1 MKYRDMNGTATQT
14 ERADARQVQNN
25 AGGFVYEVS
34 AADRLRRFLVLG
46 TEGGTF
52 YASQRDLTRENTHFL
67 AEYASKSPFEFMNVL
82 VDVNANN
89 SAPRHS
95 TVLYALATLW
105 RLTPDPLVK
114 VEIKARFPEFVR
126 TGTHLFEFT
135 DYVTAYTK
143 GSRGLRSMLA
153 KWYTDKTVDDL
164 AYQVLK
170 YRQRGGW
177 SHKDVLSL
185 AHPKTEGKQNLVL
198 NYAVNGPTPEN
209 LGAAQILGQFERVKA
224 KNLSPQEATLLSWE
238 MLPTEALK
246 DPGVW
251 RALISQKRLPYTA
264 MMRNLG
270 RMTALDM
277 FTATKAGTEAQREV
291 IRRLTTPESVQ
302 GSRVHPFSLLLAL
315 KTYSEGSG
323 FRGSL
328 TWTPKQPIVDA
339 LDEAFRL
346 AFGNVESTGK
356 RVCLALDIS
365 GSMGMY
371 KLMNTNV
378 SAREASAAMAM
389 TTLSGDP
396 NTTDTVAFTSRGWTA
411 PTSRRFAWGGR
422 DGIEEVSLSARRR
435 LDDNVRTISNLPMGG
450 TDCALPMLW
459 AQDQGRKY
467 DAFVVYTD
475 SETWAGKVQ
484 PMDALRDYRRKVNP
498 EARLIVVGMTST
510 GFTIADPQDRGSLD
524 VIGFDASAPRIISDF
539 IAGKF

>member
-1 MKYRDMNGTATQT
+1 MKYRDMSGKPTQT
-14 ERADARQVQNN
+14 ERADNRQTENH

-34 AADRLRRFLVLG
+34 DADRLRRFLILG

-52 YASQRDLTRENTHFL
+52 YASQRDLTRENTSFL
-67 AEYASKSPFEFMNVL
+67 TEYASKDPFGFMNVL

-89 SAPRHS
+89 SAPRYS

-153 KWYTDKTVDDL
+153 KWYTDKSVDDL

-177 SHKDVLSL
+177 THKDVLSL
-185 AHPKTEGKQNLVL
+185 GHPKTESVALNHVL
-198 NYAVNGPTPEN
+198 NYAVKGPTPDN
-209 LGAAQILGQFERVKA
+209 VGVAPILGQFEDVKSGELDPKKA
-224 KNLSPQEATLLSWE
+224 SLLSWE
-238 MLPTEALK
+238 MLPTDTLK
-246 DPGVW
+246 DPKVW
-251 RALISQKRLPYTA
+251 RALITGKRLPYTA
-264 MMRNLG
+264 FMRNLG
-270 RMTALDM
+270 RMTALGVFEEPKM
-277 FTATKAGTEAQREV
+277 ISHAV
-291 IRRLTTPESVQ
+291 TTLADLENVKR
-302 GSRVHPFSLLLAL
+302 SRVHPFSLLLAL
-315 KTYSEGSG
+315 KTYSDGGG

-328 TWTPKQPIVDA
+328 SWTPRQAIVDA
-339 LDEAFRL
+339 LDEAFRI

-365 GSMGMY
+365 GSMGVY

-389 TTLSGDP
+389 ATLSADP
-396 NTTDTVAFTSRGWTA
+396 STTDTVAFTSRGWTA
-411 PTSRRFAWGGR
+411 PHSRRAIWGGV
-422 DGIEEVSLSARRR
+422 DGIEEISLSPRRR
-435 LDDNVRTISNLPMGG
+435 LDDNVRTVSNLPMGG

-459 AQDQGRKY
+459 AQDQGRSY

-475 SETWAGKVQ
+475 SETWAGKGQ
-484 PMDALRDYRRKVNP
+484 PMDALREYRRKVNP

-524 VIGFDASAPRIISDF
+524 VVGFDASAPRIISDF